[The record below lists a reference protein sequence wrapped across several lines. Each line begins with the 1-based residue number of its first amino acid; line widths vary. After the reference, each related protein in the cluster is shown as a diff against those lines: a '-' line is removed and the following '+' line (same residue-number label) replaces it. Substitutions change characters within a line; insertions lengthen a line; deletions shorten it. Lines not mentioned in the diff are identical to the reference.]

1 MFQSSYLHAIKIK
14 RGVTSLKTEIKVM
27 KQEIAKL
34 IDQALQD
41 QKKDVDNSFPSIFSR
56 EDVKHQLEEFG
67 YGLITIVM
75 EMKDEKSSRSMSLEG
90 VQELSE
96 LLIKSINDK
105 INRLDSEDVV
115 DYSSASFSIGYSNQ
129 VEIDSMDFNSDEITD
144 IIDITVDEVL
154 HDFFSP
160 EEKEIVTETPYATEQ

>member
-1 MFQSSYLHAIKIK
+1 
-14 RGVTSLKTEIKVM
+14 M

-67 YGLITIVM
+67 YGLITIIM

-115 DYSSASFSIGYSNQ
+115 DYNSASFSIGYSNQ

>member
-1 MFQSSYLHAIKIK
+1 
-14 RGVTSLKTEIKVM
+14 M
-27 KQEIAKL
+27 KQEITKL
-34 IDQALQD
+34 IEQALQD

-67 YGLITIVM
+67 YGLITIIM
-75 EMKDEKSSRSMSLEG
+75 EMKEEKSPRSISLEG

-115 DYSSASFSIGYSNQ
+115 DYSSAGFSIGYDNR
-129 VEIDSMDFNSDEITD
+129 VEIDTIDFNSDEITD

-160 EEKEIVTETPYATEQ
+160 EEEVVNETPYATEQ